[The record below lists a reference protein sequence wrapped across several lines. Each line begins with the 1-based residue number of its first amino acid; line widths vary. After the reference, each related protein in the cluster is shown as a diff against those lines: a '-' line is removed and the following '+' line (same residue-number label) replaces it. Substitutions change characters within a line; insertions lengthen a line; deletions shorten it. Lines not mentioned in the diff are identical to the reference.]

1 MSGDVPHGNA
11 AMPRVG
17 MRRRTAWECGDV
29 PRGNAAVSR
38 LKYINKINDCL
49 Q

>member
-1 MSGDVPHGNA
+1 MSGDVPRGNA
-11 AMPRVG
+11 AMFRTG
-17 MRRRTAWECGDV
+17 MRRRAAWECGDV

>member
-11 AMPRVG
+11 AMFRMG
-17 MRRRTAWECGDV
+17 MRRCSARECGSV
-29 PRGNAAVSR
+29 PRGNAAMSR